1 MADRIGVCGDCKAKF
16 KIPPTFQG
24 TKAKCKKCGGVVKI
38 PAAEAEAPKP
48 AAESRKPAPAKRAAP
63 AKKAAPQKKPAAAGA
78 KAPAKPVRKS
88 SMASRRAAGK
98 GGARARG
105 GRRKAQA
112 EEGSDTKKWIFI
124 GGGVS
129 VVAIILL
136 VILFSGG
143 DEEPTVVETTNVA
156 QNEDA
161 PPVEETP
168 VVEPEEEPA
177 EDLQEEAPPPTEPE
191 NVVEVPTKEEEVN
204 PLIEFEPIPPMAGCT
219 QERFDELTEA
229 YTNGYLKEDLP
240 AYKRR
245 KFKKTWDKAK
255 EEGYEVIPVMLNAF
269 NGLDLLTRDDV
280 AMGFRI
286 AQEWNEF
293 SGKGYVDLNFKG
305 DITDAEMHENLKNN
319 VVTVTSLI
327 SLWQKKYAQDADQQE
342 KFISRVEQARAMAAE
357 RASKDDD
364 E

>member
-1 MADRIGVCGDCKAKF
+1 MAERIGVCGDCKAKF

-24 TKAKCKKCGGVVKI
+24 AKAKCKKCGGVVNI
-38 PAAEAEAPKP
+38 PAAEAETPKP
-48 AAESRKPAPAKRAAP
+48 AAAPKKPAQ
-63 AKKAAPQKKPAAAGA
+63 AKKAAPQVKKKPAAA
-78 KAPAKPVRKS
+78 APEKPVRKS

-98 GGARARG
+98 GGTKARG
-105 GRRKAQA
+105 GRRTAKA
-112 EEGSDTKKWIFI
+112 EESSDTKKWILI
-124 GGGVS
+124 GGGVT
-129 VVAIILL
+129 VVAIIIL
-136 VILFSGG
+136 VILFSGNG
-143 DEEPTVVETTNVA
+143 DEE
-156 QNEDA
+156 Q
-161 PPVEETP
+161 P
-168 VVEPEEEPA
+168 VVDSTTLAKTEEVAPI
-177 EDLQEEAPPPTEPE
+177 EEAPVLEPE
-191 NVVEVPTKEEEVN
+191 TDPEPEVKEAPEPESENTVDVPSKEEEVN
-204 PLIEFEPIPPMAGCT
+204 PIIEFELLPPMADCS

-245 KFKKTWDKAK
+245 KFKKTWDAAK
-255 EEGYEVIPVMLNAF
+255 EEGYEMFPVLLNAF

-286 AQEWNEF
+286 AQEWNEL

-305 DITDAEMHENLKNN
+305 DITDAEMQENLRNN

-327 SLWQKKYAQDADQQE
+327 SLWQKKYADDGAQQE
-342 KFISRVEQARAMAAE
+342 KFISKVEVARARAAE